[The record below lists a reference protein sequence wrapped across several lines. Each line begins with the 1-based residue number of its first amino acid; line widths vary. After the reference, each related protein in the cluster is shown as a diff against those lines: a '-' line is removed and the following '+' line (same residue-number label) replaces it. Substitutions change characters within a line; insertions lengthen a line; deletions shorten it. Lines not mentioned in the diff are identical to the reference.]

1 MKTISKIMMGL
12 FIGMMMSLVFSSCAK
27 ENQNQQI
34 IVNEQN
40 IVGEWKISQIFIT
53 YYENGVEQATNEEQ
67 NFFDYYNLDFKSD
80 GTVRVYFDEEV
91 GQSPNPISWKI
102 EKGKMIFKEDFQDR
116 DDIEYVLDILELTKS
131 SMILSNTHNEYEMDG
146 IHYKSVNKIHF
157 AKKHRHKDF
166 LVDFLPAPDGI
177 FLRQEE
183 QHKLLQDYY
192 FDQNIH
198 QFFYNYN
205 SFYLEDLKEM

>member
-1 MKTISKIMMGL
+1 MKTISKIMMGI

-102 EKGKMIFKEDFQDR
+102 EKGKMIFKEHFPDR
-116 DDIEYVLDILELTKS
+116 DDCEDVLDILKLTKS
-131 SMILSNTHNEYEMDG
+131 SMILSNTHNEYEQNG

-157 AKKHRHKDF
+157 AKK
-166 LVDFLPAPDGI
+166 
-177 FLRQEE
+177 Q
-183 QHKLLQDYY
+183 
-192 FDQNIH
+192 
-198 QFFYNYN
+198 
-205 SFYLEDLKEM
+205 